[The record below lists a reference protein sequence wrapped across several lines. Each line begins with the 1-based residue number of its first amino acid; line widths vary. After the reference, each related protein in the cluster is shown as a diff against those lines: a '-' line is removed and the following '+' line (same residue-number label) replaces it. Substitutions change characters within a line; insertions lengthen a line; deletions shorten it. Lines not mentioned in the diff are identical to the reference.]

1 MYDSHRL
8 GQALEK
14 VVARGEERRYHRF
27 RGARWYGGIAT
38 GDVVGCN
45 LFCHFCWARDEV
57 RLHPSR
63 AGEFCSAE
71 QSFSRLDR
79 IAKSKGYR
87 QLRLS
92 GQEPTIGREHLLSL
106 LELVDNS
113 PYIFILE
120 TNGILIGGDSDYAAA
135 LAGLRRSSVR
145 VSLKGANEEEF
156 SLLTGARPEG
166 FGLQI
171 RAMENLNEAGARF
184 HAAVMTS
191 FSSAETLARLR
202 DRLREISQE
211 IVDEIEVEE
220 LILYPHVVKRLKE
233 KGLVAA
239 TAHRPDK
246 VPPELV

>member
-1 MYDSHRL
+1 MYDALRL

-57 RLHPSR
+57 RLQPSK
-63 AGEFCSAE
+63 AGEFYSAE

-79 IAKSKGYR
+79 IAKSKGYH

-106 LELVDNS
+106 LKLVDKS
-113 PYIFILE
+113 PHVFILE
-120 TNGILIGGDSDYAAA
+120 TNGILIGGDPDYAAA
-135 LAGLRRSSVR
+135 LAGFRKSSVR
-145 VSLKGANEEEF
+145 ISLKGASEGEF
-156 SLLTGARPEG
+156 SMLTGAKPKG
-166 FGLQI
+166 FELQI
-171 RAMENLNEAGARF
+171 NALKNLSEAGASF

-191 FSSAETLARLR
+191 FSSEENLARLR
-202 DRLREISQE
+202 ERLGQISQDV
-211 IVDEIEVEE
+211 VDNIEVEE

-239 TAHRPDK
+239 TAHRPDR
-246 VPPELV
+246 VPPELI

>member
-1 MYDSHRL
+1 MYDAFKL
-8 GQALEK
+8 GLALEK
-14 VVARGEERRYHRF
+14 VVARGDERRYHRF

-45 LFCHFCWARDEV
+45 LFCLFCWARDEV
-57 RLHPSR
+57 RLQPSK
-63 AGEFCSAE
+63 AGEFCGAW

-79 IAKSKGYR
+79 IAKSNGYR

-106 LELVDNS
+106 LELVEKS
-113 PYIFILE
+113 PYTFILE
-120 TNGILIGGDSDYAAA
+120 TNGILIGGDPDYAAA
-135 LAGLRRSSVR
+135 LAGFNRSSVR

-171 RAMENLNEAGARF
+171 RALENLNEAGARF

-202 DRLREISQE
+202 DRLKEISQE
-211 IVDEIEVEE
+211 VVDEIEVEE

-233 KGLVAA
+233 KGLGAS